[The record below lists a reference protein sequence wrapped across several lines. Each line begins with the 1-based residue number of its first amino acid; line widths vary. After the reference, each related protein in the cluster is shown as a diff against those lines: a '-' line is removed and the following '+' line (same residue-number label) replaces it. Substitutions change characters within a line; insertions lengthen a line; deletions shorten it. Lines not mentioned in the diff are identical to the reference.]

1 MRALLWCQAV
11 KDLKDIADPLC
22 RIEVPPVEPASDQI
36 STPKVSDNGLDQTS
50 NLEVLNGG
58 SDRAVILFNGLS
70 EPSFNGLGNV
80 VLDLEDPCST
90 EAVDVPSL
98 LAPRRLKCV
107 PSFGL
112 KRLKISRIL
121 QIRCEQMIFGV
132 FGAANFNGVGCDG
145 ALCVEGG
152 HIRALF
158 SGPVS
163 NYGAD
168 FATLFAV
175 KVALEVFLEAKWSE
189 DVVLVM
195 ELESQVVLNWL
206 DSPLTR
212 PWKWWGYF
220 EELDILMSR
229 SDNIH
234 FKLVPKGENII
245 RPAHQHIKSFKVHHF
260 QGLVCSVLVFSGAM
274 VSIWFL

>member
-1 MRALLWCQAV
+1 MAASLATLGIQRNEV
-11 KDLKDIADPLC
+11 LKAWW
-22 RIEVPPVEPASDQI
+22 IEVPPVEPASDQI

-98 LAPRRLKCV
+98 LAPRR
-107 PSFGL
+107 
-112 KRLKISRIL
+112 
-121 QIRCEQMIFGV
+121 
-132 FGAANFNGVGCDG
+132 
-145 ALCVEGG
+145 
-152 HIRALF
+152 
-158 SGPVS
+158 
-163 NYGAD
+163 
-168 FATLFAV
+168 
-175 KVALEVFLEAKWSE
+175 
-189 DVVLVM
+189 
-195 ELESQVVLNWL
+195 
-206 DSPLTR
+206 
-212 PWKWWGYF
+212 
-220 EELDILMSR
+220 